1 MSRWCVSLILQIFL
15 LRLTLLDVSKTLL
28 QPSEIAPSMPLS
40 QQPRNDFDEAV
51 EEGYNKRKRN
61 SSLKLSIKKENL
73 RDTSNDEL
81 GTGTDM
87 SSVVIFDPNAMS
99 DF

>member
-1 MSRWCVSLILQIFL
+1 MTSVSRWCVSLILQFFL

-61 SSLKLSIKKENL
+61 SSLKLSVNKESF
-73 RDTSNDEL
+73 RDMSKDEL

-87 SSVVIFDPNAMS
+87 SSVVIVDHMY
-99 DF
+99 